1 MRTALGEIAPRCVW
15 VVAVW
20 CGACSEAE
28 VLEKRPNIVLISLDT
43 LRADRLS
50 CYGHGRETS
59 PRIDALAREGVLCEG
74 AVSTSSWTLPSH
86 WSMLTGLPVSVHGV
100 CDEQLWNRRAEEGE
114 VVLPSRGRF
123 LGEELVEAGYATA
136 GFYSW
141 LYLDPKFGLGPGFE
155 TYERLGLFGY
165 DHPRIKARADAAR
178 ELEDPAEQ
186 VAVGRALQAEYPE
199 LFDIGR
205 PTASEVVDRSLEW
218 LREQVA
224 EGDGQPVFLFMH
236 LFDAHDPYT
245 PPEPFASMF
254 GAGYEGPIDGRE
266 VTGEAS
272 LVQPGMAPEDLDHL
286 LALYD
291 GGVAWV
297 DSEVGR
303 FLDGLEALGLSEETL
318 VIVTAD
324 HGEEFFEHGRKTH
337 RKQLHAESVRV
348 PLVMRWPGRLPAGA
362 RISGPTG
369 IVDVAPTILRAA
381 GLRALEASPGVD
393 LVSLARGSREGS
405 GVYLTELTTFEA
417 GPVPVRRVGLWTR
430 ERHYLL
436 RGQRGGEP
444 WVVEF
449 FELGGDGVG
458 AGEGQL
464 VVEGEAEYSR
474 AVGLLEEVRAEC
486 VGRRGLAP
494 SRSEVMEPL
503 SEEDRR
509 LLGALGYVEGDHAL
523 SGADVGRICLDG
535 CVWPGG

>member
-1 MRTALGEIAPRCVW
+1 MGGIAPRCVW
-15 VVAVW
+15 VVALW

-50 CYGHGRETS
+50 CYGHERETS

-165 DHPRIKARADAAR
+165 DHPSIKARADAAR

-205 PTASEVVDRSLEW
+205 PTATEVVDRSLEW
-218 LREQVA
+218 LRGQVA

-272 LVQPGMAPEDLDHL
+272 LVQPGMAREDLDHL

-291 GGVAWV
+291 GGIAWV

-303 FLDGLEALGLSEETL
+303 FLDGLAELGLEENTL
-318 VIVTAD
+318 VVITSD
-324 HGEEFFEHGRKTH
+324 HGEEFFEHDRKTH
-337 RKQLHAESVRV
+337 RKQLYRESVHV
-348 PLVMRWPGRLPAGA
+348 PLVMRWPGRLPEGV

-369 IVDVAPTILRAA
+369 IVDVAPTILSAV
-381 GLRALEASPGVD
+381 GLPAPTASPGID
-393 LVSLARGSREGS
+393 LARLAREGAR
-405 GVYLTELTTFEA
+405 GTGTYVTELLLFEA
-417 GPVPVRRVGLWTR
+417 GPVPTRRVGLRTPA
-430 ERHYLL
+430 RHYLL
-436 RGQRGGEP
+436 RSHAP
-444 WVVEF
+444 
-449 FELGGDGVG
+449 
-458 AGEGQL
+458 
-464 VVEGEAEYSR
+464 GEAWGVEYFDLEKDPLEAGAAQILEGDAEERRR
-474 AVGLLEEVRAEC
+474 ALALLEEVRAEYLK
-486 VGRRGLAP
+486 RRLAAP
-494 SRSEVMEPL
+494 LRSEVVDAL
-503 SEEDRR
+503 DAADRAQ
-509 LLGALGYVEGDHAL
+509 LDALGYTSGDAAQP
-523 SGADVGRICLDG
+523 GADVGRICLDG